1 MKLRVLLER
10 VPGVLLIVFL
20 LALWEASVRLGWMVS
35 PTWPAFSTVFHT
47 FRENLA
53 DGTYLAVIGSSLR
66 RLFIG
71 YFLAVALAVSI
82 GLAMGVWRSFFLLV
96 EPLVEFLRP
105 IPSPAYLPMAIL
117 FLGIDDGMKVFMVA
131 FAAFFP
137 ILLNTVSGVRSVDP
151 VLLETGKTFGYG
163 RWQIIRKILLPA
175 SASFVLTGMR
185 ISLAIALIVTVI
197 AEMVAGNS
205 GIGFYVLNAQRSFLV
220 PEMYAGVIALAFVG
234 FGLNKIFV
242 LSGARAAAPATRIA
256 GCRPLRRASR
266 FRPVGRPRARN
277 RDRTRMD
284 PGSGAPRETSARRGG
299 VAGAEQH
306 DIAGIGAEVR
316 AVNLRSL
323 DAFGMAEAIRS
334 GGISAQ
340 EVVMAA
346 LARAR
351 TIGAQLNCY
360 TAVFDEEALAAARSV
375 DARLRAGTPVGPLGG
390 VPVAVKNLF
399 DVSGVVTLAGSKIDR
414 EKPPAG
420 QDAAALEAS
429 AARRRSSH
437 RHPGHGRICLRLHQ

>member
-1 MKLRVLLER
+1 MKLQMFLER

-242 LSGARAAAPATRIA
+242 LLEHAL
-256 GCRPLRRASR
+256 LRRQQ
-266 FRPVGRPRARN
+266 
-277 RDRTRMD
+277 
-284 PGSGAPRETSARRGG
+284 GSQD
-299 VAGAEQH
+299 VA
-306 DIAGIGAEVR
+306 
-316 AVNLRSL
+316 L
-323 DAFGMAEAIRS
+323 
-334 GGISAQ
+334 
-340 EVVMAA
+340 
-346 LARAR
+346 
-351 TIGAQLNCY
+351 
-360 TAVFDEEALAAARSV
+360 
-375 DARLRAGTPVGPLGG
+375 
-390 VPVAVKNLF
+390 
-399 DVSGVVTLAGSKIDR
+399 
-414 EKPPAG
+414 
-420 QDAAALEAS
+420 
-429 AARRRSSH
+429 
-437 RHPGHGRICLRLHQ
+437 